1 MQRVTYLLLLPL
13 EHDEAS
19 TPAGDELFKHLGKI
33 LGDLLERPLDRLVL
47 ARVEHVDQFEDRLLR
62 LVELFLPGD
71 ELVSLL
77 RERRVLLERL
87 LVDVRKRLERFV
99 DFAQLLEKL

>member
-1 MQRVTYLLLLPL
+1 MQRVTDLLLLPL
-13 EHDEAS
+13 EHDEAAA
-19 TPAGDELFKHLGKI
+19 PARDELFKHLGKVF
-33 LGDLLERPLDRLVL
+33 GDLLERPLDRLVL

-62 LVELFLPGD
+62 LVELFLPRD

-87 LVDVRKRLERFV
+87 LVDVRKSLERFV